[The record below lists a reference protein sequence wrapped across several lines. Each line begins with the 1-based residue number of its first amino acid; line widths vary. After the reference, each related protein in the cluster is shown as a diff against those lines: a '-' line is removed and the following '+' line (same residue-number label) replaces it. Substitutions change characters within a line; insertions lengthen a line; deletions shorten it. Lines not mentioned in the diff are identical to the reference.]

1 MSSIWAQGVELPRFG
16 PPEGDLRAD
25 VLVIGGGLAGILCAW
40 RLAQD
45 GVDCVLVEADRLCG
59 GVTQNTT
66 AKITAQHGLIYHKL
80 TEKLGPERARL
91 YLEANLA
98 ALEEYRGLC
107 REIDCDFEEK
117 DSFVYAVN
125 GLRQIDRE
133 LAALDRLGF
142 PAEFAA
148 ELPLP
153 IPTAGAVRFPN
164 QAQFH
169 PLKFAAALVR
179 NLRIFEGARVLEL
192 SPGTAVTGH
201 GKIRA
206 EKTVIA
212 THFPML
218 NKHGSYFLKL
228 YQSRS
233 YVLALDN
240 APDVGGMY
248 VDEDEKGLSF
258 RNAGGRLLLGG
269 GGHRTGK
276 RGGGW
281 KGLESI
287 ARAHWPE
294 SRPAA
299 RWAAQDCVSLDGA
312 PYVGRYS
319 KRTHDLYVVTGFNKW
334 GMTSAMAASAVLA
347 DLVQGRENPY
357 AAAFDPSRTVL
368 RPQLAVNGWEAAL
381 GLLTPAVP
389 RCPHMGCALKYNA
402 QEHSWDCSCHGSR
415 FGENGRLLDNPA
427 NGDLRT

>member
-1 MSSIWAQGVELPRFG
+1 MSSIWAQEAELPRFG

-276 RGGGW
+276 RGDGW

-287 ARAHWPE
+287 ARTHWPE
-294 SRPAA
+294 ARPAA

-319 KRTHDLYVVTGFNKW
+319 KRTHGLYVVTGFNKW

>member
-1 MSSIWAQGVELPRFG
+1 MGSIWTQGAELPRFA
-16 PPEGDLRAD
+16 PLRGDLRTD

-40 RLAQD
+40 RLARE
-45 GVDCVLVEADRLCG
+45 GADCALVEAGRLCG
-59 GVTQNTT
+59 GITQNTT
-66 AKITAQHGLIYHKL
+66 AKVTAQHGLAYQKL
-80 TEKLGPERARL
+80 TRELGVERARL

-117 DSFVYAVN
+117 DSFAYSTQ
-125 GLRQIDRE
+125 GLGPVERE
-133 LAALDRLGF
+133 LSALERLGF

-153 IPTAGAVRFPN
+153 IPTAGAVRFTR
-164 QAQFH
+164 QGQLH

-179 NLRIFEGARVLEL
+179 GFRVFEGSRVLEL
-192 SPGTAVTGH
+192 KPGTAVTDQGRV
-201 GKIRA
+201 RA
-206 EKTVIA
+206 EQMVIA

-218 NKHGSYFLKL
+218 NKHGGYFLKL

-240 APDVGGMY
+240 APDLGGMY
-248 VDEDEKGLSF
+248 VDGDEKGLSF

-276 RGGGW
+276 RGRGW
-281 KGLESI
+281 EELEAA
-287 ARAHWPE
+287 AREHWPKA
-294 SRPAA
+294 RLAA
-299 RWAAQDCVSLDGA
+299 RWAAQDCMSLDGA

-319 KRTHDLYVVTGFNKW
+319 KGTRGLYVATGFNKW
-334 GMTSAMAASAVLA
+334 GLTSAMAASMVLA
-347 DLVQGRENPY
+347 GLLRGRESPF
-357 AAAFDPSRTVL
+357 APAFDPSRAML

-381 GLLTPAVP
+381 SLLNPAVP
-389 RCPHMGCALKYNA
+389 RCPHMGCALSYNA
-402 QEHSWDCSCHGSR
+402 QEHSWDCPCHGSR

-427 NGDLRT
+427 NGGLHR